1 MPRSVDLFIESQDP
15 LDTLTESVAGIEGVV
30 VTPIEEGRYLIQDGE
45 VRAVLGGHRVSGE
58 GEPALGEYRYAASA
72 EVPDTVRPQD
82 SAQAV
87 LLRKVAQRLQE
98 KPSAS
103 VLMVLDLQYRGKL
116 DQPEVHA

>member
-1 MPRSVDLFIESQDP
+1 MPRSVDLLIESQDP
-15 LDTLTESVAGIEGVV
+15 LETLAESVAGIEGVV
-30 VTPIEEGRYLIQDGE
+30 VTPVDEGRYLVQDGE
-45 VRAVLGGHRVSGE
+45 VRSVLGAHRLSGE
-58 GEPALGEYRYAASA
+58 GEPSFRRYRYAASG

-98 KPSAS
+98 KSSAS

-116 DQPEVHA
+116 DQPEVPA

>member
-15 LDTLTESVAGIEGVV
+15 LETLAESVSGIEGVT
-30 VTPIEEGRYLIQDGE
+30 VTAVEEGRCLVQDGE
-45 VRAVLGGHRVSGE
+45 VRAVLGVHRLAGE
-58 GEPALGEYRYAASA
+58 GELALGRYRYAACA

-82 SAQAV
+82 STQAV

-98 KPSAS
+98 KSSAT

-116 DQPEVHA
+116 DHPEVHA

>member
-15 LDTLTESVAGIEGVV
+15 LETLAEFVAGIEGVV
-30 VTPIEEGRYLIQDGE
+30 VTPVEEGRCLVQDGE
-45 VRAVLGGHRVSGE
+45 VRAVLGAHRLAGE
-58 GEPALGEYRYAASA
+58 GELALGRYRYAASA
-72 EVPDTVRPQD
+72 EVPDTVRPHD

-98 KPSAS
+98 KSSAT